1 MTGTDS
7 PRKGVVKGLG
17 SAVATWTILM
27 ALQAGPL
34 DAQEV
39 TFARDVAPI
48 LSENCVQC
56 HRPGSFAPMSL
67 LT

>member
-1 MTGTDS
+1 MRRELITL
-7 PRKGVVKGLG
+7 VIA
-17 SAVATWTILM
+17 SALPVGA
-27 ALQAGPL
+27 L

-39 TFARDVAPI
+39 TFTRDVAPI